1 MAMRHSAWIPGILLL
16 AASAA
21 VNVFAEESES
31 APAPA
36 IQFVAPADAA
46 SSAKATAGQDS
57 GNDATFISPE
67 NADAE
72 KVIFRNGKKVS
83 ADAQNTAELNQTVL
97 KKVQKKATK
106 DLPKLNPNADDQ
118 AALNELEAATNA
130 AFAPGQGQ
138 NAETAAAGDT
148 NHGNDPKGKVD
159 EKGPE
164 EVVKGGFSA
173 ANPAGVLKYF
183 KDTNKNL
190 KDYSFYKA
198 VQQAIEKNLSVKF
211 ADKGYERTGYAIT
224 RAKAA
229 FDPVFSLTLNG
240 TQTDTFERRE
250 FINRRRF
257 IAGELQNEIVD
268 AIFNT
273 TTAQEPNDPVE
284 GFERRGAFERAGS
297 RARFRTETITESFA
311 KQLPWGSI
319 FSLAFTQKHSKTIF
333 QEFTTEDSFTINDS
347 ETGLDANGQ
356 VQPILDS
363 DGINQRKRSVFFEQ
377 HGRTARNRL
386 QRPWSSSLNVRL
398 VVPIPYTKDWGGYG
412 PAEVPIKLAEASQ
425 QRAYW
430 DLQSTINNTLLSV
443 TLNYWNLVRAV
454 RRLELTIKTRQ
465 GLEKVLAQNEEL
477 LKAGRATIYEK
488 TQIQQQVAAI
498 RRGEQGEWANYIV
511 ASNSL
516 KNILDEDKDTV
527 ILPVAYGEMMTAV
540 PVMTLEEALAAARST
555 NPDLKSAQ
563 VAVELS
569 EISLKFAKNQALP
582 DLKLSTGMSWF
593 QSSANYGYS
602 GVGPSMAAL
611 MRPDQRDSFMI
622 LNYRVPW
629 GNKPALERV
638 NEAEER
644 YKQAVKSLQ
653 LTVNSVDRRV
663 QDSVNGV
670 NGARERAELAEKNKE
685 LADNL
690 YKSVLKLWDLNRV
703 PVLDEG
709 RSNPAFEIINKNTDV
724 LNAGFRAIDAQIDL
738 KQQEAQLL
746 AARGDLGTVMNNLN
760 ITVKPVDEKK
770 EEKKEDKKDPKKD
783 EPKKGAENEGKDPVA
798 PVAAK
803 EQK

>member
-1 MAMRHSAWIPGILLL
+1 MAMRLHSAWIPGILLL

-21 VNVFAEESES
+21 VNVFAEDSES
-31 APAPA
+31 APTPA
-36 IQFVAPADAA
+36 IQFVAPVEAPA
-46 SSAKATAGQDS
+46 STKATAAQDS
-57 GNDATFISPE
+57 GNDATFINPE
-67 NADAE
+67 NAEAE
-72 KVIFRNGKKVS
+72 KVIFRNGKKVPAS
-83 ADAQNTAELNQTVL
+83 AQNAAELNQTVL

-106 DLPKLNPNADDQ
+106 DLPKLNPNADDP
-118 AALNELEAATNA
+118 AAENELEAATNA

-148 NHGNDPKGKVD
+148 NPGSDPKGKVD
-159 EKGPE
+159 EKGPA

-173 ANPAGVLKYF
+173 ANPAGVLKFF
-183 KDTNKNL
+183 KDKKNL
-190 KDYSFYKA
+190 KDYSYSDA
-198 VQQAIEKNLSVKF
+198 VKQAINQNLNKKF
-211 ADKGYERTGYAIT
+211 AQTAYERSDYAIT

-229 FDPVFSLTLNG
+229 FDPIFSLTLNG
-240 TQTDTFERRE
+240 TQTDTYERRE

-297 RARFRTETITESFA
+297 RARFRSETITESFG

-377 HGRTARNRL
+377 HGRFARNRQ

-398 VVPIPYTKDWGGYG
+398 VVPLPYTKDWGGYG
-412 PAEVPIKLAEASQ
+412 PAEVPIKLTEAAH

-430 DLQSTINNTLLSV
+430 DLQSTINNTLLGT

-465 GLEKVLAQNEEL
+465 GLEKVLGVNEEMF
-477 LKAGRATIYEK
+477 KKSTSTIYDLN
-488 TQIQQQVAAI
+488 QIKQQIASI
-498 RRGEQGEWANYIV
+498 RRGEQGEWANYVV
-511 ASNSL
+511 ASNAL
-516 KNILDEDKDTV
+516 KNVIDEDKDTV
-527 ILPVAYGEMMTAV
+527 ILPVAYGELLTVV
-540 PVMTLEEALAAARST
+540 PPASLEESFAAARSL
-555 NPDLKSAQ
+555 NPELKSAQ
-563 VAVELS
+563 VGVDLA

-582 DLKLSTGMSWF
+582 DLKLTTGMSWF

-644 YKQAVKSLQ
+644 YKQAVKTQQ
-653 LTVNSVDRRV
+653 LTLNSIDRRV

-670 NGARERAELAEKNKE
+670 NGARERAELAEKNKD

-690 YKSVLKLWDLNRV
+690 YKTVLQLAEIGRV
-703 PVLDEG
+703 PNLSAG
-709 RSNPAFEIINKNTDV
+709 NPTFEIINKNTDV
-724 LNAGFRAIDAQIDL
+724 LNAGFRAIDAQVDL
-738 KQQEAQLL
+738 KQQEAQWL
-746 AARGDLGTVMNNLN
+746 AARGDIGIVMANLN
-760 ITVKPVDEKK
+760 FTLKPLEEKK
-770 EEKKEDKKDPKKD
+770 DEKKEDKKEQKKD
-783 EPKKGAENEGKDPVA
+783 EPKKGAENEAGKDPVA